1 MLEGDLLKNDK
12 YTADRDVDLAFFL
25 AASKGTVAELQALLS
40 SGANPEAPV
49 RNNLGDDFY
58 AIHQAALN
66 PDIEVL
72 RYIVSLGVNPCRL
85 DFWARQ
91 PISLAVRRNS
101 LEIVK
106 YLVELGNDPCRVD
119 DDGKTVL
126 AEAALNPDVQ
136 VLDYLISLGADGEV
150 GATDRTPLGYALTD
164 GTAERMR
171 YFIDHGGDIAK
182 AMENKAYWAPLANL
196 RFALE
201 QGYDPNSY
209 EWGETADGRRY
220 KVIDHLDPVRRKLF
234 EEFGGVVEN
243 EGAELYN
250 EDWMSN
256 TFDPD
261 DDDDDDDG
269 VSYYSATGLDK
280 KPVVA
285 ELAAAIEESDRKDGF
300 A

>member
-1 MLEGDLLKNDK
+1 MLKDVK
-12 YTADRDVDLAFFL
+12 YTADREVDLAFFRS
-25 AASKGTVAELQALLS
+25 ASSGSVAELRALVS
-40 SGANPEAPV
+40 YGANPDAPV
-49 RNNLGDDFY
+49 RNDLGDDFY

-72 RYIVSLGVNPCRL
+72 KYVVSLGVNPCRI

-91 PISLAVRRNS
+91 PISFAVRRNS
-101 LEIVK
+101 LSIVK
-106 YLVELGNDPCRVD
+106 YLVECGNDPCNVD
-119 DDGKTVL
+119 DDGMTVL
-126 AEAALNPDVQ
+126 AEASHNPDVK
-136 VLDYLISLGADGEV
+136 VLDYLISLGADGEA

-171 YFIDHGGDIAK
+171 YFINHGGDLAK
-182 AMENKAYWAPLANL
+182 AMENKAYWASLANL

-201 QGYDPNSY
+201 NGYDPNSY
-209 EWGETADGRRY
+209 EWGESADGRRY
-220 KVIDHLDPVRRKLF
+220 KIIDHLDPVRRKLF
-234 EEFGGVVEN
+234 EEFGGIVEN

-256 TFDPD
+256 TFDPN

-280 KPVVA
+280 ASAVA
-285 ELAAAIEESDRKDGF
+285 ELAAVIEENDRKDGL

>member
-1 MLEGDLLKNDK
+1 MLINNPEVYKGKRPID
-12 YTADRDVDLAFFL
+12 TEFFRR
-25 AASKGTVAELQALLS
+25 ASDGTVGELKRLVAA
-40 SGANPEAPV
+40 GANPDAPIY
-49 RNNLGDDFY
+49 NEINDDFY

-72 RYIVSLGVNPCRL
+72 KYIVSLGVNPCRI

-101 LEIVK
+101 LDIVK
-106 YLVELGNDPCRVD
+106 YLVERGNDPCGVD
-119 DDGKTVL
+119 DDGMTVL
-126 AEAALNPDVQ
+126 AEASLNPDVH

-164 GTAERMR
+164 GTVERMR
-171 YFIDHGGDIAK
+171 YFIDHGGDLAK

-201 QGYDPNSY
+201 NGYNPNSY
-209 EWGETADGRRY
+209 EWGESADGKRY
-220 KVIDHLDPVRRKLF
+220 KIIDHLDPVRRKLF
-234 EEFGGVVEN
+234 EEFGGVIET

-280 KPVVA
+280 ASAVA
-285 ELAAAIEESDRKDGF
+285 ELSAVIEENDRKDGL